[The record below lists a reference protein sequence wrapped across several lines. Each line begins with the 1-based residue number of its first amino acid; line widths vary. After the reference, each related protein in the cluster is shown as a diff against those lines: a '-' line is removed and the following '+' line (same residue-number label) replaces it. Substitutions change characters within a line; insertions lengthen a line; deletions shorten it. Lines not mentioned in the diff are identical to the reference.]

1 MYWLCM
7 MGLVSIRVWSKQEE
21 ANLEQYQY
29 SMKYEWDGRSVDRSE
44 VEVDVEIL
52 LQKPRF
58 GVVLHVGSE
67 GTDRLQRYAFPRL

>member
-1 MYWLCM
+1 
-7 MGLVSIRVWSKQEE
+7 
-21 ANLEQYQY
+21 
-29 SMKYEWDGRSVDRSE
+29 MKYEWDGRSVDRSE